1 MNSSIKHW
9 LYIGSVGFLLSSCA
23 DRLNVVPTQTIEQSQ
38 ALNTEQDVQI
48 TLTGAYDGLSDREV
62 YGGAIQFIGD
72 LVGDNRDV
80 LFGGTYATIDEIWR
94 KAVTPSNTVNRD
106 TWLDSYNAINRANNV
121 LSALDKVGESSR
133 GNIEGQALFIRGALY
148 FELVK
153 IYGKSWNDGTPS
165 SNPGVPLVL
174 TPTTS
179 ITDADYRARN
189 TVAEV
194 YTQVLADLTKAES
207 LLPTEPDRGMGFA
220 SKGAAAAI
228 LARVYL
234 QQQNFAAARDAANR
248 VITSGVYSL
257 EPTFADVFSDATN
270 ESEIIFKIIVTDQD
284 GVNDMNTFYAS
295 ALNQGR
301 GDVRV
306 QTKFRQLYAAGDARG
321 TFFNTEG
328 QNTFTSKFNDQYGD
342 VPVVRLAEM
351 YLVRAET
358 NLRLNTSVGA
368 TPLADVN
375 LIRARANAT
384 PLTAVDLA
392 AILLERRLELAFE
405 GQQLADIKR
414 TAGTVGT
421 TPYNANNL
429 VLPIPQREIDTNK
442 QLVQNP
448 GY

>member
-1 MNSSIKHW
+1 M
-9 LYIGSVGFLLSSCA
+9 
-23 DRLNVVPTQTIEQSQ
+23 
-38 ALNTEQDVQI
+38 
-48 TLTGAYDGLSDREV
+48 SDREV

-194 YTQVLADLTKAES
+194 YTQVLADLTKAET
-207 LLPTEPDRGMGFA
+207 LLPAEPERGMGFA

-284 GVNDMNTFYAS
+284 GVNVMNTFYAS

-321 TFFNTEG
+321 TFFNTAG

-368 TPLADVN
+368 PPLADVN